1 MSNYDQRSLLI
12 KNIKMLIKTLSVIEI
27 EDDNQIKN
35 ILENNKKD
43 SLSYNTAISGL
54 RSTCSD
60 IFSKTKNVPMNKY
73 LSNKYKIGKSKRC

>member
-27 EDDNQIKN
+27 EDDNQIKT
-35 ILENNKKD
+35 ILENNKD

-54 RSTCSD
+54 ECLFRY
-60 IFSKTKNVPMNKY
+60 FSKIKNVPMNEY
-73 LSNKYKIGKSKRC
+73 